1 MTNCINRDFAIE
13 LCRPMKDE
21 EGLPLRILKN
31 IPLERVVSRDAF
43 EQILWEHDVM
53 EEQLHSIGK
62 SLGEK
67 MDDVRKIN
75 YGKNISDYSTIFQC
89 SECGWECSDISKRD
103 SNFNFCPNCGAIIT
117 NGKTYQK

>member
-13 LCRPMKDE
+13 LCRPLREEE

-43 EQILWEHDVM
+43 NQILWERDVM

-62 SLGEK
+62 GLGEK
-67 MDDVRKIN
+67 MDDVKKIK
-75 YGKNISDYSTIFQC
+75 YGINVSDYSAMFKC
-89 SECGWECSDISKRD
+89 SECGWRCNDLFKCDSD
-103 SNFNFCPNCGAIIT
+103 FNFCPNCGAIII
-117 NGKTYQK
+117 NDD